1 MVHITLHRLVDN
13 KVKTIFNNMTI
24 EAARIIAARLNALN
38 ALTAK
43 MQEKP
48 VEIEFRVE
56 YDVN

>member
-1 MVHITLHRLVDN
+1 MAHIILHRLADDA
-13 KVKTIFNNMTI
+13 VKTIFNNMTI
-24 EAARIIAARLNALN
+24 EAAHIIAARLNALN